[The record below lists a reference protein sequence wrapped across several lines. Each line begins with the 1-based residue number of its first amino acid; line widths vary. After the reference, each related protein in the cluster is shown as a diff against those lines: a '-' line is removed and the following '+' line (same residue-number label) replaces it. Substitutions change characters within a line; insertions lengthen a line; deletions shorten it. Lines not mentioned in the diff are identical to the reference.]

1 MVKKMGEGSASD
13 PFSIKSI
20 KFDKSC
26 VGQSVSEFDCAY
38 GYSIGWCSGS
48 LISNNYT
55 GVLATLNDHSTTT
68 VRSWTSDFISLPTC
82 KKMDLDG
89 LVFVGCGQSCQKV
102 AKFAEYF
109 AEKG

>member
-1 MVKKMGEGSASD
+1 MVQKTGEGSASE
-13 PFSIKSI
+13 PFNVKSI

-55 GVLATLNDHSTTT
+55 GVFATLNDHSTTT
-68 VRSWTSDFISLPTC
+68 VRSWTSDFISLPTL
-82 KKMDLDG
+82 LDPKFASPVIKPKA
-89 LVFVGCGQSCQKV
+89 LVFRNELMSLYPK
-102 AKFAEYF
+102 Y
-109 AEKG
+109 